1 MITKGAV
8 HAVTPQGVDELL
20 RIVRGGARTLRSC
33 SPQRFDELISALHA
47 VWSRGGR
54 FRERCLAPAFQRRI
68 GLSRPM
74 VEWALDRFAT
84 RIDPAHASERAAMQF
99 GQARESAAISLRPEP
114 LGVLL
119 IVVSGN
125 VFTGPAEAL
134 MAALCTR
141 NAAIVKR
148 PGMGGDFVDLFVE
161 SLEEAAPDLAAAV
174 ALLSW
179 KGGTDAVERP
189 LAEGVDGIVVAG
201 DGETITAYR
210 RLAPATTPLVEFGPR
225 VSVAIVSRGGI
236 DGLAIDRLALD
247 IARWDQLACSAAQAV
262 YVEGEAEAMAT
273 AARLAEALA
282 RLERSLPAGEVA
294 IDERI
299 EVARLRQEAAFAES
313 QGDARVFAAD
323 GVAATVVFERNL
335 RFRPSA
341 LGRSVRV
348 KPYRQLDELV
358 SALAPARHLLHTVGL
373 AVTQDERAE
382 YEHTLAAAGARR
394 LCAIGSMN
402 EPAAAGAHDGMLEL
416 QRLVRWVEC
425 AR

>member
-1 MITKGAV
+1 MQLG
-8 HAVTPQGVDELL
+8 HAQG
-20 RIVRGGARTLRSC
+20 
-33 SPQRFDELISALHA
+33 
-47 VWSRGGR
+47 
-54 FRERCLAPAFQRRI
+54 
-68 GLSRPM
+68 
-74 VEWALDRFAT
+74 
-84 RIDPAHASERAAMQF
+84 
-99 GQARESAAISLRPEP
+99 SAAVSLRPEP

-119 IVVSGN
+119 LVVSGN

-148 PGMGGDFVDLFVE
+148 PGVGGEFVDLFVE

-179 KGGTDAVERP
+179 KGGTGAVERP
-189 LAEGVDGIVVAG
+189 LAERVDGIVVAG
-201 DGETITAYR
+201 DGETIAAYR

-247 IARWDQLACSAAQAV
+247 IARWDQLACSAAQVV
-262 YVEGEAEAMAT
+262 YVEGEEEAMST

-282 RLERSLPAGEVA
+282 RLERSLPAGAVT

-299 EVARLRQEAAFAES
+299 EVARLRQEATFAES

-323 GVAATVVFERNL
+323 GVVATVVFERDP
-335 RFRPSA
+335 RFRPSP

-348 KPYRQLDELV
+348 KPYRHLDDLV
-358 SALAPARHLLHTVGL
+358 LGAGPGAAPASHDRPGRKR
-373 AVTQDERAE
+373 DERAGLRG
-382 YEHTLAAAGARR
+382 HARR
-394 LCAIGSMN
+394 RGRTPFVRHRQHERARGRRRARRHAGTAASRALGRVRPMTTSVRLA
-402 EPAAAGAHDGMLEL
+402 EPESSLGPSL
-416 QRLVRWVEC
+416 
-425 AR
+425 